1 MANKEYAIFITC
13 KGGCPY
19 SLNNYNSF
27 NDALNALNNMILL
40 EQERNRP
47 YYVFND
53 FYDNEYP
60 ASVSGKIFCIKER
73 TVSNW
78 EKYSHNNTFKNNIYN
93 NVYQFPN
100 LF

>member
-1 MANKEYAIFITC
+1 MIT
-13 KGGCPY
+13 
-19 SLNNYNSF
+19 
-27 NDALNALNNMILL
+27 L
-40 EQERNRP
+40 ERERNRP

-60 ASVSGKIFCIKER
+60 ASINGKIFCIKER

-78 EKYSHNNTFKNNIYN
+78 EKYSYNNNLKNNNYN

-100 LF
+100 LI

>member
-1 MANKEYAIFITC
+1 MANKEYSIFITC
-13 KGGCPY
+13 KGGHSY
-19 SLNNYNSF
+19 NLTNYNSF
-27 NDALNALNNMILL
+27 NDALNALKIMISL

-60 ASVSGKIFCIKER
+60 ASVSSKIFCIKER

-78 EKYSHNNTFKNNIYN
+78 EKYSYNNISKNNN
-93 NVYQFPN
+93 KCNVYQFPN